1 MKPVIKILLIL
12 GGGLIAV
19 TVTIAAIVAFSQ
31 KEPNDNDSP
40 YVYNVPPKEK
50 VFIDYEDT
58 EISSLSELMASL
70 VEKS

>member
-1 MKPVIKILLIL
+1 MKPVVKILLIL
-12 GGGLIAV
+12 GVCFIWATL
-19 TVTIAAIVAFSQ
+19 TIVAIIAFSNE
-31 KEPNDNDSP
+31 EPNDNDSP

-58 EISSLSELMASL
+58 EISSLGELMASL